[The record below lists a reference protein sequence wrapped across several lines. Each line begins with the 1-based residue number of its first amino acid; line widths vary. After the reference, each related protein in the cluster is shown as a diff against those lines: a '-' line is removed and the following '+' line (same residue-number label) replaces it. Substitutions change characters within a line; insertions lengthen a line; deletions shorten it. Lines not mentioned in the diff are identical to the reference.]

1 MSNTRRG
8 GHGATWGCLFMT
20 NIMVLLLASFLI
32 GMGVGAL
39 LIYMYLSARFQ
50 QAKQRL
56 ADELH
61 SVVEREE
68 RALQASRRTAA

>member
-1 MSNTRRG
+1 
-8 GHGATWGCLFMT
+8 MT